1 MKGPKDRYRNTRNP
15 RGALS
20 VGCSPCCSWAVH
32 CHLSDMWVLA
42 SEFEDS
48 QNGWFPLGSAEEKPS
63 PKGSQAK
70 DKAIHVRNVMPS
82 LRRASC
88 GLSLPPHCGG
98 GVGHRG
104 PEDLGS
110 SDGSNHSSL
119 AQSESTLNPFSHGA
133 KRMAFYFQV
142 LCATEIRHP
151 ALQTNVE
158 HVEPT
163 KPPDLL

>member
-1 MKGPKDRYRNTRNP
+1 MP
-15 RGALS
+15 
-20 VGCSPCCSWAVH
+20 
-32 CHLSDMWVLA
+32 VLL
-42 SEFEDS
+42 
-48 QNGWFPLGSAEEKPS
+48 LGSPLPS
-63 PKGSQAK
+63 QRCSCFRIRLAKWLVSFGFRRKAKPKGISSNRQGHSRARC
-70 DKAIHVRNVMPS
+70 AMPS